1 MLLLQSM
8 ELLLRLKTHS
18 IVLCLEMARVMIS
31 GNMLGGNGL
40 GAVNGTGAPT
50 GGKSVISGNLT
61 TKNGYRSL

>member
-1 MLLLQSM
+1 
-8 ELLLRLKTHS
+8 
-18 IVLCLEMARVMIS
+18 MIS